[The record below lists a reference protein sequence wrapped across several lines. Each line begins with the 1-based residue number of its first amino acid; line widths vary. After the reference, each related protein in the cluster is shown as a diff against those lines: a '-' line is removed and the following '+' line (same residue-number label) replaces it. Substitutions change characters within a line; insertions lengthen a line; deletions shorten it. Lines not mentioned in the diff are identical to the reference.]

1 MRNAKIIG
9 TGVYV
14 PEKVLTNNELGRM
27 LGEDISEFVENN
39 LGIRERRVLGENE
52 SAADL
57 GAGAA
62 RRALETA
69 GISAAEIDLIILSTD
84 TPEYLSPA
92 TSVVVQYR
100 IGAKNAGTFDTNCA
114 CAGFVTALDTAVK
127 YIMADPNYKNVLVIG
142 VYAMTKFLDWTEK
155 KTATIFADGAG
166 AILLRATEETG
177 AGMLSSKLIADGSYH
192 DFLGIFAGG
201 SKFPIDQQE
210 LDLGY
215 RTKVRFAT
223 KFPAEVNINGWQ
235 SIVAEVLKRANLTQ
249 NDIKLFLWTQVNLAT
264 IKIVMEQMNLP
275 MERTHT
281 IMHKWGYTGSACI
294 PMVLDDAIREGKLNR
309 GDRFVM
315 CASGGGLNM
324 AAMVFQY

>member
-9 TGVYV
+9 TGHFV
-14 PEKVLTNNELGRM
+14 PEKIITNSDLSRM
-27 LGEDISEFVENN
+27 LGEDVNDFVENN
-39 LGIRERRVLGENE
+39 LGIFERHVLGENE
-52 SAADL
+52 SSADL
-57 GAGAA
+57 GTEAA
-62 RRALETA
+62 KMALETT
-69 GISAAEIDLIILSTD
+69 GISAEDIDLIILSTD

-92 TSVVVQYR
+92 TSVVVQHR
-100 IGAKNAGTFDTNCA
+100 IGAKNAGTFDSNAA

-127 YIMADPNYKNVLVIG
+127 YIQADSNYKNILVIG
-142 VYAMTKFLDWTEK
+142 VYAMTKFLDWKEK

-166 AILLRATEETG
+166 AVILQATEEKNV
-177 AGMLSSKLIADGSYH
+177 GMLASKLVADGSYH

-201 SKFPIDQQE
+201 SKFPITHEE

-223 KFPAEVNINGWQ
+223 KFPPEVNINGWQ
-235 SIVAEVLKRANLTQ
+235 NIVAEILNRGNLRQ
-249 NDIKLFLWTQVNLAT
+249 DDIKLFLWTQVNIST
-264 IKIVMEQMNLP
+264 IKIVMEAMNLP
-275 MERTHT
+275 MSRTHT

-294 PMVLDDAIREGKLNR
+294 PMVLDDAIREGKLKR
-309 GDRFVM
+309 GDKFVM